1 MRTSSQVAATSSRDR
16 IREAAKSLFAKHGY
30 ESTSTMAICRQAGTS
45 ESQLLKHFSSK
56 QGALEA
62 IFQDA
67 WEHINPALR
76 LALDTIPSAQERFKM
91 LIEMVLNFLEKDP
104 ELRLLFLLEGRRI
117 RDDGKFVVL
126 VPGFLEFVA
135 MIDTVLKQIK
145 EAGELVSGVEPQAVR
160 SGLMGAVEGLMR
172 DQLIARSTKF
182 PAHYSSESIRVLC
195 FRFLGSV
202 LQEPGRAEEAA
213 AFSRAR

>member
-1 MRTSSQVAATSSRDR
+1 MRSPAPAAAASSRDR

-30 ESTSTMAICRQAGTS
+30 ESTSTMAICRLAGTS

-67 WEHINPALR
+67 WERINPALR
-76 LALDTIPSAQERFKM
+76 LAMESVPTPRERFKM

-135 MIDTVLKQIK
+135 QVDSVLKQLK
-145 EAGELVSGVEPQAVR
+145 EAGELVAGVEPQAVR
-160 SGLMGAVEGLMR
+160 SGLMGAVEGLLR

-202 LQEPGRAEEAA
+202 LQEPVSAEATA
-213 AFSRAR
+213 VSR

>member
-1 MRTSSQVAATSSRDR
+1 MRSPASAHAASSRDR

-30 ESTSTMAICRQAGTS
+30 ESTSTLSICRLAGTS

-67 WEHINPALR
+67 WEQINPALHLAVESIPNPRER
-76 LALDTIPSAQERFKM
+76 LKM
-91 LIEMVLNFLEKDP
+91 LIEMVLNFLEKDHD
-104 ELRLLFLLEGRRI
+104 LRLLFLLEGRRI

-135 MIDTVLKQIK
+135 LLDGVLKQLK
-145 EAGELVSGVEPQAVR
+145 DAGEMVPGVEPQAVR

-182 PAHYSSESIRVLC
+182 PAHYSSESIRTIC
-195 FRFLGSV
+195 FRFLGAF
-202 LQEPGRAEEAA
+202 LQPAGSAEEASA
-213 AFSRAR
+213 LSRH